1 MSKLQSKLIFED
13 YIVNKV
19 ELNNNL
25 NCDSEKIE
33 VEFDI
38 NSEVEFTNDNEFLL
52 KLSIE
57 IFKDA
62 EKNNY
67 PFNLKI
73 EFVGIFSVEDVSQEE
88 KMDYAEKNSVAIL
101 FPYVRALVT
110 NYTAASNLDP
120 LILPPINV
128 VSYLKNKKVKNES

>member
-1 MSKLQSKLIFED
+1 MSKIQSKLIFED

-19 ELNNNL
+19 ELINNL
-25 NCDSEKIE
+25 NCDRDKIE
-33 VEFDI
+33 IEFDI
-38 NSEVEFTNDNEFLL
+38 NSEVEFTNENEFLL
-52 KLSIE
+52 KLSID

-67 PFNLKI
+67 PFSLKV
-73 EFVGIFSVEDVSQEE
+73 EFVGIFSVEDVNEEE
-88 KMDYAEKNSVAIL
+88 KKDYAEKNSVAIL

-110 NYTAASNLDP
+110 NYTAASNIDP

-128 VSYLKNKKVKNES
+128 VNYLKNKKAKK